1 MSSFDESPKDPKD
14 MPRRM
19 GLKPVN
25 GQKSM
30 FDGKAKPQTQKEFEQ
45 KVQESQEKSSDYN
58 QRAADLF
65 VKFSK
70 AAGDKTVP
78 QNRSIFG
85 AEAETEMLQGM
96 IQLGI
101 EINNDPIEENNGM
114 GSLTLI
120 TCLLK
125 TALAQRDRLNELEYA
140 YFSLLKKL
148 DSGAL
153 NDLINKEITK
163 ALDKKKSDG

>member
-1 MSSFDESPKDPKD
+1 MSFDETPKDPKEL
-14 MPRRM
+14 PKRP
-19 GLKPVN
+19 GLKPIN

-30 FDGKAKPQTQKEFEQ
+30 FDGKPKAPTQKEFEQ
-45 KVQESQEKSSDYN
+45 KVHIAQEKLSDYN

-65 VKFSK
+65 MKFSK
-70 AAGDKTVP
+70 AAGDKTLP
-78 QNRSIFG
+78 QHKSGFNS
-85 AEAETEMLQGM
+85 EAETEMLQGM
-96 IQLGI
+96 IQLAI

-140 YFSLLKKL
+140 YFSLQKKL
-148 DSGAL
+148 ESTAL
-153 NDLINKEITK
+153 ADYINKEINK
-163 ALDKKKSDG
+163 ALDKKKIDG

>member
-14 MPRRM
+14 LPKRP
-19 GLKPVN
+19 GVKPIN

-30 FDGKAKPQTQKEFEQ
+30 FDGKPKPQTQKEFEQ
-45 KVQESQEKSSDYN
+45 KVQVAQEKVSDYN

-65 VKFSK
+65 IKFSK
-70 AAGDKTVP
+70 AAGDKTLP

-85 AEAETEMLQGM
+85 NEAETEMLQGM

-163 ALDKKKSDG
+163 VLDKKKSDG